1 MSIKGFLFDFDG
13 TLFFNSEFHLIATGR
28 VFEKY
33 YGVPAPDE
41 ETMTNKIF
49 GRTNKTIVLEHIDP
63 NADEEKV
70 KFFEDTKEQEYRNLC
85 LECAEK
91 LHLVDGAVELL
102 DYLKDNNIPCCMAT
116 GAPISN
122 VNFYREQFGIDRW
135 FGNGQLLYADGSFPG
150 KPAPDIYIMA
160 AKQLGLDPSE
170 CVVFEDGTSGII
182 AAHDAGCGG
191 IVAVYDERFE
201 LPDSTKAMV
210 DSIHH
215 DLSDWK
221 NILSGYG
228 LI

>member
-1 MSIKGFLFDFDG
+1 MSIKGCLFDFDG
-13 TLFFNSEFHLIATGR
+13 TLFFNSELHKVSISRIF
-28 VFEKY
+28 VKY
-33 YGVPAPDE
+33 YNAPAPDYP
-41 ETMTNKIF
+41 TMTNQFF
-49 GRTNKTIVLEHIDP
+49 GRP
-63 NADEEKV
+63 NADVFRSYVNPNATDEEV
-70 KFFEDTKEQEYRNLC
+70 KYFDALKEQDFRNLC
-85 LECAEK
+85 LERK
-91 LHLVDGAVELL
+91 DDLHLVDGAVELL
-102 DYLKDNNIPCCMAT
+102 DYLKDNNIPLCMAT

-135 FGNGQLLYADGSFPG
+135 FGDGKLLYADGSFPG

-170 CVVFEDGTSGII
+170 CIVFEDGTSGII

-201 LPDSTKAMV
+201 LPDSAKAMV

-215 DLSDWK
+215 DLTDWK

-228 LI
+228 L